1 MKHQT
6 IHLIHIIG
14 RLFLL
19 ALLLGA
25 TVTTAFSQ
33 TAQLTGRI
41 SDAAGAVVPGTK
53 ITLINEANGF
63 TRETVSNDEG
73 YFTIP
78 LLQPGI
84 YRLTVQK
91 DGFKPVRQSG
101 ITLQVEQV
109 ARLDFKLE
117 VGGAT
122 ETVQI
127 TAEGPLLERETGAKG
142 QVIDNNEIV
151 DLPLN
156 GRDFTELAFLTPGV
170 VDIPEGVSN
179 SGFAAINGGRADG
192 VNFLVDGLNN
202 RNIRNGDAVS
212 RPSVDAVQ
220 EFRVQT
226 SAYAADFG
234 TYGSGLINIALKS
247 GTNQFHGSLYE
258 FVRNDIFD
266 ARNFFDTDKSKL
278 RRNQFGGTLGGPVT
292 LPGFFGPLSFSGQDR
307 THFFFS
313 YEGLIERRGDTR
325 IARVPTLEQRAGDF
339 SSLLQGTT
347 KIYLRDPAKTGTC
360 SAANQTACFP
370 GNIIPAS
377 RIHPLALKV
386 LSLVPLPN
394 RAGVNN
400 FVTSQVEEQNSHEF
414 LVKLDQKIGQSSHL
428 ALNFISGHNRL
439 LSPYGAS
446 NLPGFALQPNRGN
459 QLAGIRLTQVF
470 SPAFTNEFRFGF
482 SRSTANTDWTSDD
495 PALLDAVNLLSISK
509 DPLLLGLP
517 RYRITG
523 FDTIGHH
530 ASYPTTIAV
539 NGFHLFDAL
548 SLVKGKHSLRT
559 GAEIIRTQFFQFFPN
574 NARGDLAFLGR
585 VTGGTATPVPMA
597 DFLLGLPDNSS
608 RLLDPRMSYLFYT
621 SYGLFVQDDFKVA
634 QQLTFNLGLRYDL
647 YIPPTEKYNT
657 LSNFVPEL
665 NRIVM
670 AGDAGLPRSLMQTD
684 KDNFAPRFG
693 FAWRPLN
700 SDKWVV
706 RGGYGIFYTST
717 AQNPTRIFL
726 SQNFPFSNSQS
737 FQRSTTNP
745 LAFTIADPFPA
756 ASSGV
761 IATTIPTGIAFDS
774 PTSYMQNYN
783 LAIERELWKQTALE
797 VSYVGS
803 RGAHLSRRYD
813 INQQLR
819 RSPTDIVR
827 PFPQYSGAIQYI
839 GFGSNSNY
847 NGLQAT
853 LRRHFR
859 GGFGYRA
866 NFVWSKAIDDSSWLV
881 GAGGSSRGDT
891 GVAQDSRNLKLER
904 GLSGF
909 NRPRAFTLDFSYL
922 LPFGK
927 GKKHFTAGL
936 ADTLFGGWQFN
947 GIVRL
952 YDGQPFTP
960 GDSTFNFA
968 AGEASRPDRIGSG
981 KLDHPTVDRWFKVDD
996 FVPVPTG
1003 SFRFGTSG
1011 RHILFGPAR
1020 KQIDLSLMK
1029 NFALAREQLL
1039 QFRFEVF
1046 NAPNVANF
1054 FLPEKN
1060 VDVPAA
1066 GTITQASPGR
1076 EIQFALK
1083 YIF

>member
-1 MKHQT
+1 MKHPT
-6 IHLIHIIG
+6 FH
-14 RLFLL
+14 RLFFAALWLL
-19 ALLLGA
+19 IAVPA
-25 TVTTAFSQ
+25 AFSQ
-33 TAQLTGRI
+33 SAQVTGRI
-41 SDAAGAVVPGTK
+41 SDPTGAVVQGAK
-53 ITLINEANGF
+53 VTLVNEGNGF
-63 TRETVSNDEG
+63 VRESVSNNEG
-73 YFTIP
+73 YFTMP
-78 LLQPGI
+78 LLQPGTYQI
-84 YRLTVQK
+84 TVQK
-91 DGFKPVRQSG
+91 EGFKPVRQSG
-101 ITLQVEQV
+101 ITLKVEQV
-109 ARLDFKLE
+109 ARLDYKLE
-117 VGGAT
+117 TGAVT

-127 TAEGPLLERETGAKG
+127 TTDAPLLERETGAKG

-192 VNFLVDGLNN
+192 VNIQIDGLNN
-202 RNIRNGDAVS
+202 RNARNGDAVS

-247 GTNQFHGSLYE
+247 GTNRYHGSLYE
-258 FVRNDIFD
+258 FVRNDLFD

-292 LPGFFGPLSFSGQDR
+292 LPGFFGPLGYRGQDR

-313 YEGLIERRGDTR
+313 YEGLKERRGDTR
-325 IARVPTLEQRAGDF
+325 ISRVPTLEQRAGDF
-339 SSLLQGTT
+339 SSLLQGAT

-377 RIHPLALKV
+377 RFHPLSLKV
-386 LSLVPLPN
+386 LGLVPRPN

-400 FVTSQVEEQNSHEF
+400 FVTSQVAEDNSHEF
-414 LVKLDQKIGQSSHL
+414 LVKLDQKIGQSNHL
-428 ALNFISGHNRL
+428 ALNFISGNNRAL
-439 LSPYGAS
+439 NPYGPS
-446 NLPGFALQPNRGN
+446 NLPGFALQPNNGN
-459 QLAGIRLTQVF
+459 KLAGIRLTQVF
-470 SPAFTNEFRFGF
+470 SPTFTNEFRFGF
-482 SRSTANTDWTSDD
+482 SRSTARTDWTSDD
-495 PALLDAVNLLSISK
+495 PALLDAVNVLSISK
-509 DPLLLGLP
+509 DPLLLGLAT
-517 RYRITG
+517 YRITG

-530 ASYPTTIAV
+530 ASYPTNIAV
-539 NGFHLFDAL
+539 NGFHIFDAL

-559 GAEIIRTQFFQFFPN
+559 GVEIIRTQYFQFFPN
-574 NARGDLAFLGR
+574 SARGSLTFLGR
-585 VTGGTATPVPMA
+585 VTGGTATPAPMA
-597 DFLLGLPDNSS
+597 DFLLGLPDSSS
-608 RLLDPRMSYLFYT
+608 RLLNPRMNYLFYT
-621 SYGLFVQDDFKVA
+621 SYGAFIQDDFKLS
-634 QQLTFNLGLRYDL
+634 QRLTLNLGLRYDL
-647 YIPPTEKYNT
+647 YIPPTEKFNI

-665 NRIVM
+665 NSLVK
-670 AGDAGLPRSLMQTD
+670 AGDPGFSRSLMETD
-684 KDNFAPRFG
+684 KNNFAPRFG
-693 FAWRPLN
+693 FAWRPFD

-726 SQNFPFSNSQS
+726 SNNFPFSSTQN

-756 ASSGV
+756 SSSGV
-761 IATTIPTGIAFDS
+761 IATTIPTGISFNS
-774 PTSYMQNYN
+774 PTAYMQNYN

-797 VSYVGS
+797 LSYVGS
-803 RGAHLSRRYD
+803 RGVHLGRRYD

-819 RSPTDIVR
+819 LSPTNIVR
-827 PFPQYSGAIQYI
+827 PFPQFNGAIQYI

-853 LRRHFR
+853 LRRQFR

-866 NFVWSKAIDDSSWLV
+866 NFVWSKAIDDASWLT
-881 GAGGSSRGDT
+881 GAGGRSRGDT

-936 ADTLFGGWQFN
+936 ADTLLGGWQFN

-968 AGEASRPDRIGSG
+968 AGEASRPDRLGSG
-981 KLDHPTVDRWFKVDD
+981 KLDHPTVDKWFKVED
-996 FVPVPTG
+996 FVQVPAG

-1029 NFALAREQLL
+1029 NFVLAREQKL

-1054 FLPEKN
+1054 FLPEIN

-1066 GTITQASPGR
+1066 GTITRAAPGR